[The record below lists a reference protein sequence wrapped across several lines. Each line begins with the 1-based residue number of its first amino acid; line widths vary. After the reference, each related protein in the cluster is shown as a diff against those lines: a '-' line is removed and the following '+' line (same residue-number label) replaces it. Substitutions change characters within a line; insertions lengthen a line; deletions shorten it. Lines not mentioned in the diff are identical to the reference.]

1 MTSRILPREEWDKLK
16 GTEAELV
23 TLGTTSTVVVVE
35 DDEGQVV
42 GCHVLQAVLHA
53 ECLWVHPDH
62 RKKAAVARRLWWSV
76 RNVAQQLFNAEAVWT
91 ASETFGPLNADY
103 HQYRQFTAIIQMTF
117 RVHGDV

>member
-91 ASETFGPLNADY
+91 ASLSKEVDGLLEHVGA
-103 HQYRQFTAIIQMTF
+103 TAIPGTHYLVPLVK
-117 RVHGDV
+117 RT